1 MKVRTDYD
9 GCPYI
14 TAGKVY
20 EVIKHD
26 HKQAGDMCA
35 GAEIVDD
42 EGDTLYILLSDV
54 PVCGHLDSK
63 GVWEV
68 IEED

>member
-1 MKVRTDYD
+1 MKVRTDYEE
-9 GCPYI
+9 CPYI

-26 HKQAGDMCA
+26 PKEPGNLCA

-42 EGDTLYILLSDV
+42 VGDVLYILLSET
-54 PVCGHLDSK
+54 PECGFLNYA
-63 GVWEV
+63 GVWEI